1 MDFCFLQIFFNFI
14 STFKTQTYTI
24 IQFKQRAPYPTAQ
37 DALTALENALS
48 MLTVTLTASE
58 RSTYGS
64 VNEQNKLL
72 INKVWDYRQNS
83 PNLSSPDLDWAEFE
97 NDYKSRNVMESLQ
110 NRIDALLERIK
121 NSKILYD
128 YDNYQSALDDYAYT
142 TYKAGSQAPG
152 YETKM
157 NEMKQFFNR
166 SGKGKEKPA
175 PDTDNPTP

>member
-1 MDFCFLQIFFNFI
+1 MPLSNLNNAHL
-14 STFKTQTYTI
+14 TQAQVT
-24 IQFKQRAPYPTAQ
+24 AAQ

-128 YDNYQSALDDYAYT
+128 YDNYQSALDDYSYT

-175 PDTDNPTP
+175 ADTDNPTP

>member
-1 MDFCFLQIFFNFI
+1 MPLSNLNNAHL
-14 STFKTQTYTI
+14 TQVQVT
-24 IQFKQRAPYPTAQ
+24 AAQ

-83 PNLSSPDLDWAEFE
+83 PNLSSPDLDWDEFE
-97 NDYKSRNVMESLQ
+97 KDYNSRQVMENLQ
-110 NRIDALLERIK
+110 HRLDALAERIK
-121 NSKILYD
+121 NAKILHD

-142 TYKAGSQAPG
+142 NYKAGSQSPG
-152 YETKM
+152 YETKRA
-157 NEMKQFFNR
+157 ELKQFFAR
-166 SGKGKEKPA
+166 SGKTSGG
-175 PDTDNPTP
+175 NPTEPNP

>member
-1 MDFCFLQIFFNFI
+1 MPINNLNNAHL
-14 STFKTQTYTI
+14 TE
-24 IQFKQRAPYPTAQ
+24 AQ
-37 DALTALENALS
+37 MNEIKTALSTLETALS
-48 MLTVTLTASE
+48 ALNVTLTPEE
-58 RSTYGS
+58 RRTYGS

-83 PNLSSPDLDWAEFE
+83 PHLSQPDLDWVEFE
-97 NDYKSRNVMESLQ
+97 KDMTSRQFIENITHRVAA
-110 NRIDALLERIK
+110 IDERLK
-121 NSKILYD
+121 NSKILHD

-175 PDTDNPTP
+175 PETDSPTA

>member
-1 MDFCFLQIFFNFI
+1 MPLSNLNNAHL
-14 STFKTQTYTI
+14 TQAQVT
-24 IQFKQRAPYPTAQ
+24 AAQ

-83 PNLSSPDLDWAEFE
+83 PNLSSPDLDWDEFE
-97 NDYKSRNVMESLQ
+97 KDYNSRQVMENLQ
-110 NRIDALLERIK
+110 HRLDALAERIK
-121 NSKILYD
+121 NAKILHD
-128 YDNYQSALDDYAYT
+128 YDNYQSALDDYSYT

-175 PDTDNPTP
+175 PVTDSPTA